1 MFTGNLPG
9 QSDLERLVAGDE
21 GGQTCQRLLAR
32 ASHPHQQAVA
42 AWSSDY
48 TGDFHKMS
56 HCILKEDQV
65 HMSPSD
71 AFIVLLAVEL
81 EALLKDTETSHLVDR
96 VTPISMGCFFG
107 AWDFIQFLLELKE
120 LAFSKQVCLKRQ
132 KRSNYKH
139 TEIKDSVLEWCEV
152 LQETG
157 EVS

>member
-9 QSDLERLVAGDE
+9 QSNLESLVAGDE

-96 VTPISMGCFFG
+96 VTPISMGCFFLLLG
-107 AWDFIQFLLELKE
+107 FLSVSAQVKGTGLLKTSLPE
-120 LAFSKQVCLKRQ
+120 QAE
-132 KRSNYKH
+132 
-139 TEIKDSVLEWCEV
+139 EIK
-152 LQETG
+152 LQTY
-157 EVS
+157 

>member
-1 MFTGNLPG
+1 MFAGNLPG

-56 HCILKEDQV
+56 HRILKEDQV
-65 HMSPSD
+65 HMSPPD

-81 EALLKDTETSHLVDR
+81 EALLKGTETSHLVAR
-96 VTPISMGCFFG
+96 VTPISTGCFF
-107 AWDFIQFLLELKE
+107 
-120 LAFSKQVCLKRQ
+120 
-132 KRSNYKH
+132 
-139 TEIKDSVLEWCEV
+139 
-152 LQETG
+152 
-157 EVS
+157 